1 MIEEHQ
7 VEIGEL
13 FKLANQA
20 GVRPEYII
28 GPVFYFTGEEI
39 SPNME
44 IALVILNVLK
54 GCDWNSVIPD
64 DHPAR
69 ELIFRSLLF
78 LQENPYYGTNSN

>member
-13 FKLANQA
+13 FKLANQS
-20 GVRPEYII
+20 GVRPEFII
-28 GPVFYFTGEEI
+28 GPVFYFTGEDL

-44 IALVILNVLK
+44 IALVVLNVLK
-54 GCDWNSVIPD
+54 GCNWSSVIPD

-69 ELIFRSLLF
+69 ELILRSLLF

>member
-28 GPVFYFTGEEI
+28 GPVFYFTGEKI

-44 IALVILNVLK
+44 MMT
-54 GCDWNSVIPD
+54 PD
-64 DHPAR
+64 AAPP
-69 ELIFRSLLF
+69 IKFV
-78 LQENPYYGTNSN
+78 T